1 MNNRDRTP
9 TCTWPVPGIVRAVEG
24 LEAGPM
30 TAASWGCCA
39 ARRRPGELLTRGDVC
54 HMHADRGEAE
64 RCGVL
69 LGGAPEL
76 VRLDE
81 VRPAVYRV
89 AWSLSSAAS
98 GRLRRR
104 SPGLGNYD
112 KSPAVRRAV
121 TGDVRLAGTPEPDPE
136 PSP

>member
-1 MNNRDRTP
+1 MRTLGP
-9 TCTWPVPGIVRAVEG
+9 RTNADDDGEDGGAVDGI
-24 LEAGPM
+24 EAGPM
-30 TAASWGCCA
+30 TRATWGCCPA
-39 ARRRPGELLTRGDVC
+39 PRRRGELLTRGDVC
-54 HMHADRGEAE
+54 HAHADRAEAE

-69 LGGAPEL
+69 LGGRARAGL

-104 SPGLGNYD
+104 EANPG
-112 KSPAVRRAV
+112 
-121 TGDVRLAGTPEPDPE
+121 
-136 PSP
+136 